1 MRVIA
6 RVFATGML
14 LGAVAPATAALDGL
28 PDPTRPSYLA
38 GEPGETRGATMLQ
51 STLVSPARRLAIIN
65 GRSYTIGSRL
75 GDAEVS
81 AIHPNEVV
89 LRRGAQRQVL
99 RLMPAVQIKTNAV
112 TRMPSDVTPR

>member
-38 GEPGETRGATMLQ
+38 GEPGGATMLQ